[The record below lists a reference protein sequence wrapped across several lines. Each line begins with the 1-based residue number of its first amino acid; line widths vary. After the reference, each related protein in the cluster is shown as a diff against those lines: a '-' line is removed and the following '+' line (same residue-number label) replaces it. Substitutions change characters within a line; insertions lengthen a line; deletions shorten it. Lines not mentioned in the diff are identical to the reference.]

1 MNYNPISL
9 TYSDEKLRILVEEYI
24 TMQKKEVTFKGVCD
38 YILYRAMEEERTKGV
53 GLYESDELAPA
64 DCDRVSVIL
73 NKIVEEKRIA
83 FGANNTQYIKEA
95 N

>member
-1 MNYNPISL
+1 
-9 TYSDEKLRILVEEYI
+9 
-24 TMQKKEVTFKGVCD
+24 
-38 YILYRAMEEERTKGV
+38 MEEERTKGV